1 MAQIIIREQDLTTP
15 GVVYSENNNV
25 YIPGYAV
32 KGPINT
38 PTLCETLDD
47 FKRIFGDKPYVFKT
61 RQEYPSSFAPA
72 AGVKGKA
79 LYEVGDYE
87 KSWVYASELLNKGIP
102 VLYERCYKTA
112 TSTADVKAMYPLH
125 QYSIAPTLA
134 ATPSVIHK
142 YANVTIQSKY
152 PGEFYKSFAVN
163 IDNPLTASK
172 QTLTIKTDSGNY
184 SYTFTLF
191 EEVVSDSVMFYTDVQ
206 TAIDNDNVDV
216 EITFKTLES
225 SGSYDKTTGDKY
237 LAFNW
242 VKTQTGTSGVDITVD
257 EFSVNDVSDITFVDA
272 NGDAVSDPLDDKL
285 TYSKVTI
292 SGIYSIFASPTDNLF
307 DNLQDRGSY
316 DVRFITSGYYPIFE
330 AYGASVYE
338 TLNRFIGAAGVRGDA
353 TAILD
358 YANNPSRTLSSA
370 NDSGSVYSAIKA
382 TVKANPIVIAP
393 AGQNRNE
400 DGYTYASMFIPWGVY
415 GSSGL
420 SSIVTGNILMP
431 PSFGYLCNY
440 AISIQTNPAWFAIA
454 GTARGVVGNLVA
466 LQQNV
471 TEVIAD
477 SYQPRDDV
485 SINAI
490 ARIRPYGF
498 TIWGNRT
505 LKNNESNKELV
516 ATSFLNIRQLV
527 SSLKQQVYV
536 SAKKL
541 MFEQNDDILWLNFKA
556 EITPLLDRMV
566 GNNGLYTYQIKKVPT
581 DKKATIVAQ
590 IILYAIEAVESFDI
604 TIQLKDQTVLVSE

>member
-72 AGVKGKA
+72 AGVSGKA
-79 LYEVGDYE
+79 LYEVGDCE

-134 ATPSVIHK
+134 TTSSVIHK
-142 YANVTIQSKY
+142 YADVTIQSKY
-152 PGEFYKSFAVN
+152 PGEFYKSFVVN
-163 IDNPLTASK
+163 IDNPLTESK
-172 QTLTIKTDSGNY
+172 QTLTIKTDSGEY

-216 EITFKTLES
+216 DITFETLES
-225 SGSYDKTTGDKY
+225 SGSYDKTTGDKN

-242 VKTQTGTSGVDITVD
+242 TTTQTGDPGVDITVD
-257 EFSVNDVSDITFVDA
+257 EFSVNDVSDITFLNSSTPVY
-272 NGDAVSDPLDDKL
+272 SD
-285 TYSKVTI
+285 VTI
-292 SGIYSIFASPTDNLF
+292 SGIYSIFASTTDNLF

-338 TLNRFIGAAGVRGDA
+338 TLNRFIKAAGVRGDA

-358 YANNPSRTLSSA
+358 YANNPARSLAS
-370 NDSGSVYSAIKA
+370 NDDSGSVYSKIKA

-590 IILYAIEAVESFDI
+590 IVLYAIEAVESFDI